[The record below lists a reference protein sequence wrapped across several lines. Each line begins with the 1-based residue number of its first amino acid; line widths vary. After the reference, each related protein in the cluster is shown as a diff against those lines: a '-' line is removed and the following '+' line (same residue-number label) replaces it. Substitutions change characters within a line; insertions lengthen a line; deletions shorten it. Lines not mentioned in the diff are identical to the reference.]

1 MSPQTDRSRN
11 GENSLHQDRGWSG
24 RTFHLDQNVPL
35 SCAAAE
41 KPKHQSCGTAAAGQV
56 KESSNIFYLIG
67 LTADGATRGGLL
79 EVSDLELFNSSF
91 SEINYHH

>member
-11 GENSLHQDRGWSG
+11 GENSLHQARGWSG

-41 KPKHQSCGTAAAGQV
+41 KPKHQSYGTAAAGQV
-56 KESSNIFYLIG
+56 KESSKIFYLIG
-67 LTADGATRGGLL
+67 SPADGATRGALW

-91 SEINYHH
+91 SEKKYHH